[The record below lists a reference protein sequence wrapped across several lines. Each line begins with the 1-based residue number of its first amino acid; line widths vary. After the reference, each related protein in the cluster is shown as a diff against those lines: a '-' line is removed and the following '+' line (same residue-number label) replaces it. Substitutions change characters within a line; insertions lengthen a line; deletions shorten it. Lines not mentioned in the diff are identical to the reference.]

1 MKGESK
7 SKILIVDDDH
17 ELLRDTRGRLSRL
30 GYIVDTAEDGATALT
45 KINTIEADLVVL
57 DISFSEGKTSP
68 KPSIDGIEVLR
79 RLRESGTIPVLM
91 LSATSIPSVKV
102 MALSIGADDYLTKPF
117 DFDELVARVEAI
129 LRRTR
134 SEQAGFEVL
143 TFSRLRLDPNER
155 RVWKDG
161 VPIDLTS
168 LEFDI
173 LYTLARRPRHVFSRE
188 WLLRAAWKEVSYS
201 IPKTVDVHIGHIRH
215 KIEDDPEHP
224 ALLVTVRGIGYKFED
239 TPAAPED
246 TS

>member
-7 SKILIVDDDH
+7 SKILIVDDDQQI
-17 ELLRDTRGRLSRL
+17 LRDVGGRLRKL
-30 GYIVDTAEDGATALT
+30 GYIVDTGEDGATALT
-45 KINTIEADLVVL
+45 KANTNDPDLVIL
-57 DISFSEGKTSP
+57 DISFSDGKTSQRH
-68 KPSIDGIEVLR
+68 SIDGIEVLR

-117 DFDELVARVEAI
+117 DFEELVARVEAI
-129 LRRTR
+129 LRRTQ

-143 TFSRLRLDPNER
+143 TFSRLRLDPGQR

-173 LYTLARRPRHVFSRE
+173 LYTLARRPGHVFSRE
-188 WLLRAAWKEVSYS
+188 WLLRAAWKDVSYS

-215 KIEDDPEHP
+215 KIEDNPERP
-224 ALLVTVRGIGYKFED
+224 AFLVTVRGIGYKFED
-239 TPAAPED
+239 TPAPPED
-246 TS
+246 AT